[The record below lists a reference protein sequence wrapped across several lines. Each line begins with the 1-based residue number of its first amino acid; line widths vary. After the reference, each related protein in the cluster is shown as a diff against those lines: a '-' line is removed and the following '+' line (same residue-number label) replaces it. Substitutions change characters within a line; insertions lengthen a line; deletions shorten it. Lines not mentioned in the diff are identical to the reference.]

1 MSAPVSALTSPL
13 STAISQFVEHKR
25 VLGRGYETETGA
37 LRLFDRYLAE
47 QHITTCAEITPV
59 VIDAFLRS
67 RPRRRPRSFNQLRGV
82 LALFFTWLVSRDIVP
97 SSPVRTPARPGSGSR
112 LPFILSVDQIRVLV
126 EEAARLRDRPGTTD
140 RGATYR
146 AIFVVLYALGLR
158 VGEVCRLTVADLD
171 RTRNVLLIRQS
182 KFGKDRLVPFGPRVG
197 QLLDRYLELR
207 RTSCPSLRDDAPLFS
222 VRGGRPVNRHTI
234 GHVFRELR
242 PHLHLMI
249 SAETSP
255 PRVHDLRHA
264 CAVSTLLRW
273 YRTGVDPATRLIHLS
288 TFLGHVQPE
297 STAVYLTI
305 TADLLAQASGR
316 FEQLARPLFTERR
329 P

>member
-1 MSAPVSALTSPL
+1 MSTTVSTVTGPL
-13 STAISQFVEHKR
+13 SLAITRFVDHKR
-25 VLGRGYETETGA
+25 VLGRRYDTEAGA
-37 LRLFDRYLAE
+37 LRLFDRYLVG
-47 QHITTCAEITPV
+47 QHVATVGDITPA

-67 RPRRRPRSFNQLRGV
+67 RPRRRSRSFNHLLGV
-82 LALFFTWLVSRDIVP
+82 LARFFTWLVSRDIVP
-97 SSPVRTPARPGSGSR
+97 SSPVRTPTRPGSGSR
-112 LPFILSVDQIRVLV
+112 SPFILSTDQIRMLV
-126 EEAARLRDRPGTTD
+126 EAAARLPDVPGTTG

-158 VGEVCRLTVADLD
+158 VGEVCRLNVADLD
-171 RTRNVLLIRQS
+171 RTRNLLLIRQT

-197 QLLDRYLELR
+197 QLLERYLEAR
-207 RTSCPSLRDDAPLFS
+207 RTRRPGLSDDAPFFS
-222 VRGGRPVNRHTI
+222 VRGGRRLNRHTI
-234 GHVFRELR
+234 DQVFRALR
-242 PHLHLMI
+242 PHLHVVI
-249 SAETSP
+249 PADASP

-273 YRTGVDPATRLIHLS
+273 YRTGVDPAGRLLHLS

-305 TADLLAQASGR
+305 TADLLAEASGR
-316 FEQLARPLFTERR
+316 FEQLARPLFTGRR

>member
-1 MSAPVSALTSPL
+1 MSATASTSASPL
-13 STAISQFVEHKR
+13 AAAISRFVEHKR
-25 VLGRGYETETGA
+25 VLGRRYETETGA
-37 LRLFDRYLAE
+37 LRLFDRYLVD
-47 QHITTCAEITPV
+47 QHITTVAEVTPA

-67 RPRRRPRSFNQLRGV
+67 RPRRRARSFNHLRGV
-82 LALFFTWLVSRDIVP
+82 LARCFTWLVSRDIVP
-97 SSPVRTPARPGSGSR
+97 SSPVRTPTRPGSGAR
-112 LPFILSVDQIRVLV
+112 IPFILSTDQIRRLV
-126 EEAARLRDRPGTTD
+126 EAAARLPDVPGTTG

-158 VGEVCRLTVADLD
+158 VGEVCRLNVADLD
-171 RTRNVLLIRQS
+171 RTRNVLLIRQT

-197 QLLDRYLELR
+197 QLLEQYLEGR
-207 RTSCPSLRDDAPLFS
+207 RTHRPALSDDAPLFS
-222 VRGGRPVNRHTI
+222 VRGGRRLNRHTI
-234 GHVFRELR
+234 DQVFRALR
-242 PHLHLMI
+242 PHLHVVI
-249 SAETSP
+249 PAETSP

-273 YRTGVDPATRLIHLS
+273 YRTGADPAARLLHLS

-305 TADLLAQASGR
+305 TADLLAEASGR